1 MKPNNHPVL
10 VRIIS
15 YCFLIGIPVT
25 FIIALIAMIKSPETF
40 ANFSTFEMF
49 ISFTVMALNFTGGIY
64 LFKLKSQAFYIF
76 ITSLILSYLPAAIRL
91 FSEETSNYL
100 LDFKLSS
107 IFSFIIWLMFL
118 FYLWWLKK
126 SKVLI

>member
-1 MKPNNHPVL
+1 MKQNKHLVL

-15 YCFLIGIPVT
+15 FCFLFGIPVT

-40 ANFSTFEMF
+40 ASFSTFEMF
-49 ISFTVMALNFTGGIY
+49 ISFTVMALNFAGGIY
-64 LFKLKSQAFYIF
+64 LFKLKSQTFYIF
-76 ITSLILSYLPAAIRL
+76 ITSLIISCLPNLIKL
-91 FSEETSNYL
+91 FSEETSSHF
-100 LDFKLSS
+100 LDLKLSS

-126 SKVLI
+126 SKILS